1 MKQVMQTAG
10 GVMRIFICVFAL
22 LALSFA
28 AAADDKAELQD
39 LYATVSAMNQ
49 EQQALF
55 QQFQMLQEVR
65 RANDRAFFTNQLRS
79 PELTTELQNYDDVG
93 RNQREVIRRGEEL
106 TRQSDQLY
114 AQYDEIETRKVQLL
128 QRILELSTP
137 K

>member
-1 MKQVMQTAG
+1 MQTAG
-10 GVMRIFICVFAL
+10 GEMRIFIWVFVL
-22 LALSFA
+22 LVLSSA
-28 AAADDKAELQD
+28 AAADDRAELQD

-65 RANDRAFFTNQLRS
+65 RANDRAFFTSQLRS

-93 RNQREVIRRGEEL
+93 RTQREVIRRGEEL

-137 K
+137 R

>member
-1 MKQVMQTAG
+1 MMQVMQTAG
-10 GVMRIFICVFAL
+10 GEMRIFIWVFVL
-22 LALSFA
+22 LVLSSA
-28 AAADDKAELQD
+28 AAADDRAELQD

-65 RANDRAFFTNQLRS
+65 RANDRAFFTSQLRS
-79 PELTTELQNYDDVG
+79 PELTTGLQNYDDVG
-93 RNQREVIRRGEEL
+93 RTQREVIRRGEEL

-137 K
+137 R